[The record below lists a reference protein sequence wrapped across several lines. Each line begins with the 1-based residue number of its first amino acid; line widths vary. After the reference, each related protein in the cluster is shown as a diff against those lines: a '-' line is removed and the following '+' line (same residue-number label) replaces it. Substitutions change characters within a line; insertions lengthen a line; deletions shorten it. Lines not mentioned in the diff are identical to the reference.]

1 MIAIVV
7 ITHGRFGEELVRTAE
22 NIVGR
27 QEAVAALPI
36 TPEVGL
42 EQVSQGVEDILSRL
56 KNDQG
61 FLFLVDMLGGTPCNT
76 ALLKTK
82 NIAAEVVTG
91 VNLYMML
98 SSFTHRAKMNLRDL
112 AVKVAEDGRKAIVL
126 PKDMLL
132 KRLS

>member
-7 ITHGRFGEELVRTAE
+7 ITHGHFGEELIHTAE
-22 NIVGR
+22 GIVGH
-27 QEAVAALPI
+27 QEAVAALSI
-36 TPEVGL
+36 TPEIGMD
-42 EQVSQGVEDILSRL
+42 QVSKGIDDILTRL

-76 ALLKTK
+76 SLLKTK

-91 VNLYMML
+91 INLYMML
-98 SSFTHRAKMNLRDL
+98 SSFTHRAKLNLRDL